1 MAISKKTL
9 DLINL
14 ALKDKVLTQVERQII
29 VNAALEMG
37 ISKQEIEAYLSHA
50 TDERIRSIYSKEEI
64 FRLIIT
70 DKDGVPVAGCGKFVF
85 KTMIGHTALVKS
97 EGFCHENQFKA
108 IETCRYLR
116 DHKEDLSFIVEKLN

>member
-1 MAISKKTL
+1 MKKVFLPLTALLLAFYSCNNAPQQNSDNASDTSKIS
-9 DLINL
+9 
-14 ALKDKVLTQVERQII
+14 
-29 VNAALEMG
+29 
-37 ISKQEIEAYLSHA
+37 QEIEAYLSHA

-85 KTMIGHTALVKS
+85 KTMIGQAALVKS
-97 EGFCHENQFKA
+97 EVFCHENQFKA
-108 IETCRYLR
+108 LETCRYLR